1 MQIPVVVLLGRA
13 ARTQHVM
20 DANLPADRPLDILY
34 APEVGEMLH
43 QLRDQMRIAQNRNEV
58 A

>member
-1 MQIPVVVLLGRA
+1 MQIPVVVLSDRP
-13 ARTQHVM
+13 ARTQHVL
-20 DANLPADRPLDILY
+20 DVDLPADRPLDILY

>member
-1 MQIPVVVLLGRA
+1 MQIPVVVLLNRP
-13 ARTQHVM
+13 ARTQHVL
-20 DANLPADRPLDILY
+20 DVNLPADLDILY
-34 APEVGEMLH
+34 TPEVGEMLH